1 MEAYSYE
8 ESKSSSNNQG
18 QDDALE
24 QRRNAEMQAINDKY
38 SQQVAQLEARGI
50 NPLTKKLIEK
60 IRKEWDEAIK
70 RKEEQLATESL
81 DDIQVHIQDSYVK

>member
-24 QRRNAEMQAINDKY
+24 QRRNAEM
-38 SQQVAQLEARGI
+38 
-50 NPLTKKLIEK
+50 
-60 IRKEWDEAIK
+60 
-70 RKEEQLATESL
+70 
-81 DDIQVHIQDSYVK
+81 

>member
-24 QRRNAEMQAINDKY
+24 
-38 SQQVAQLEARGI
+38 
-50 NPLTKKLIEK
+50 
-60 IRKEWDEAIK
+60 
-70 RKEEQLATESL
+70 
-81 DDIQVHIQDSYVK
+81 